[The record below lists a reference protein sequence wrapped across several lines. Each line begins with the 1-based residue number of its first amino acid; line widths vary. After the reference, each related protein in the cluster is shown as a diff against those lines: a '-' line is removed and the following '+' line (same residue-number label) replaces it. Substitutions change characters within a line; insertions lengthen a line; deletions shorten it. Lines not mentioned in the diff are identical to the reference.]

1 MLQNY
6 ILPLQK
12 VERLNFTP
20 RLGQKGKL
28 AICFD
33 HFHSISTE
41 GRLVT
46 VKKLK
51 LSLHYRKKKLIMQ
64 ILKCFLIYR
73 ILRVLIREVFKLQCN
88 QALTVST
95 KL

>member
-1 MLQNY
+1 
-6 ILPLQK
+6 
-12 VERLNFTP
+12 
-20 RLGQKGKL
+20 
-28 AICFD
+28 
-33 HFHSISTE
+33 
-41 GRLVT
+41 
-46 VKKLK
+46 
-51 LSLHYRKKKLIMQ
+51 MQ